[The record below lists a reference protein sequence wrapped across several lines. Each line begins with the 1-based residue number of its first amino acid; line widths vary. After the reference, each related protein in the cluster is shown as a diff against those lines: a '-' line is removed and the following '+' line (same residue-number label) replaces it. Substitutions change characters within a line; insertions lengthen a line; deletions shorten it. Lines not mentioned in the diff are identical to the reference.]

1 MAPLRGADERLAADF
16 RDQLQAYF
24 RIDLCGIEYVFREN
38 STRDAAI
45 PIPGSESVGTDIEL
59 EELVGTD

>member
-1 MAPLRGADERLAADF
+1 MALRRGADERLAADS

-38 STRDAAI
+38 STRDA
-45 PIPGSESVGTDIEL
+45 PVLIPGSKSVGTDLEL